1 MTPITW
7 YKDDYHISTDHTALD
22 IDLIH
27 RYLAQESY
35 WAKGVPRSIVAKSI
49 QHSLCF
55 GVFQHHEQVGF
66 ARAIT
71 DYTTFAYLADV
82 FIIPA
87 HQGHGLGKWLIEC
100 IRAHPDLQ
108 HLRRWMLATADA
120 HGLYTQYGFTPLPQP
135 EMFMQ
140 CHIPHVYDDFAE

>member
-1 MTPITW
+1 MTSTTW
-7 YKDDYHISTDHTALD
+7 HKDDYHISTDQTALD

-27 RYLAQESY
+27 TYLSQESY
-35 WAKGVPRSIVAKSI
+35 WARGIPRSIVEKSI

-55 GVFQHHEQVGF
+55 GMFWHDKQVGF

-82 FIIPA
+82 FILPA
-87 HQGHGLGKWLIEC
+87 HQRHGLGKWLLAC
-100 IRAHPDLQ
+100 IQAHPDLQ

-120 HGLYTQYGFTPLPQP
+120 HGLYAQYGFTPLPQP

-140 CHIPHVYDDFAE
+140 WHKLDVYDDF